1 MIQLTAANIEAMGY
15 QKGDLA
21 EGRELDFAAALDWL
35 SDNTDFRI
43 TDGSITEVVAALP
56 PSARLFILKFMEIMS
71 SGGALA
77 GVSSESIGGMSKSYA
92 VASDMS
98 GALMLLIRQLLRGH
112 YTGGVK
118 ISMPRSRWV

>member
-21 EGRELDFAAALDWL
+21 EGRELDFAATLDWL
-35 SDNTDFRI
+35 RDNTDFRL
-43 TDGSITEVVAALP
+43 TDGSIVEVAALP

-71 SGGALA
+71 SCGTLS

>member
-1 MIQLTAANIEAMGY
+1 MGY

-43 TDGSITEVVAALP
+43 TDGSITEVAALP

-71 SGGALA
+71 SGGTLS

>member
-35 SDNTDFRI
+35 GDNTDFRL
-43 TDGSITEVVAALP
+43 TDGSITEVASLP

-71 SGGALA
+71 SGGTLA

>member
-43 TDGSITEVVAALP
+43 TDGSITEVAALP
-56 PSARLFILKFMEIMS
+56 PSARLFILKFMEIMN
-71 SGGALA
+71 SG